1 MVLRRD
7 LPYRH
12 GTRGHGGGGGQIR
25 INLEAVIHAPER
37 AWGRGGGYRGFFCG
51 PLIVMRPP
59 VAVDRPINNDVIVR
73 KGRGHSEER
82 QCK

>member
-1 MVLRRD
+1 MRLRELGD
-7 LPYRH
+7 
-12 GTRGHGGGGGQIR
+12 G
-25 INLEAVIHAPER
+25 
-37 AWGRGGGYRGFFCG
+37 GGGYRGFFCG